1 MIDIILLLLG
11 GDYVRR
17 RWALLAALGITWL
30 AAGVWLCI
38 DALDGVLYFP
48 LEIFALLVLL
58 ESLIA
63 LTLARSGLSRA
74 PRLRLIQASALALIA
89 LLILSPWSLGKM
101 VLALLLAAAFAL
113 DGATRIVTA
122 WHVRFPGWRVTLLG
136 GVLLIVLAITV
147 AAPWPIVYV
156 DTVPYCI
163 GVGLIFSGIIITR
176 LAFRLRHWPPHSTLA
191 TQLVHRRTG
200 ADLELPPVPPTPPGH
215 TPLVVHVWT
224 ALGTAVDPIHRPLLD
239 RYIAAVDAKGTIS
252 TGHAALGLAPDV
264 YISHYPAVEID
275 HSPTEFLHLFRAT
288 PDNDVPGRFQPSYAV
303 ESAEWCPATRHI
315 AFRHFHPAR
324 LRAFWQV
331 YRQDKT
337 YNLTF
342 RNCSS
347 TVALAL
353 DCALEGSLARHG
365 VGWYLM
371 LRVLLVPELWAAA
384 AVRQRART
392 MAWTPGLL
400 HDYAL
405 AMRALQDPPPSGLAA
420 LARLPLRRG
429 RPS

>member
-252 TGHAALGLAPDV
+252 TGHAALGLRTSISATTPRSRSTTRPPSSCICSAPRPTTTC
-264 YISHYPAVEID
+264 PAAS
-275 HSPTEFLHLFRAT
+275 SPAT
-288 PDNDVPGRFQPSYAV
+288 PSNRPNGARP
-303 ESAEWCPATRHI
+303 PA
-315 AFRHFHPAR
+315 A
-324 LRAFWQV
+324 
-331 YRQDKT
+331 
-337 YNLTF
+337 
-342 RNCSS
+342 S
-347 TVALAL
+347 
-353 DCALEGSLARHG
+353 
-365 VGWYLM
+365 
-371 LRVLLVPELWAAA
+371 
-384 AVRQRART
+384 
-392 MAWTPGLL
+392 
-400 HDYAL
+400 
-405 AMRALQDPPPSGLAA
+405 PSGAST
-420 LARLPLRRG
+420 RRG
-429 RPS
+429 CAPSGGPIGRTRPTT